1 MRGGL
6 PNFIMELI
14 APSKINLRL
23 KVEGRRDDGYHL
35 LSMLNVATSVSD
47 RVRCEFSAHPIGADE
62 GAGGPLASVLMEHV
76 PAELAE
82 LPMGFLTHV
91 KAVHLLAERLKTPLH
106 CSISIEKGIPL
117 GGGLGGASSDAAAVL
132 VAAGRFLERELQ
144 RAEAS
149 EGGGMPELAGGA
161 HEIWQAVQEVAL
173 AVGGDVPFFGRGG
186 MAFVS
191 GIGELVAGVRL
202 ADAGAGVVDGVAPG
216 AKLVEPA
223 SGGVGAVLLT
233 PRFGCA
239 TPEVY
244 RKFRELVP
252 DLGSG
257 LGGTAGEQGDDVAL
271 RQRLGS
277 ELAFVNPFL
286 AGQDGR
292 GLVNGLGNGSGS
304 GSDEFVRSHEPVL
317 RYEEVLELVEN
328 DLEEAACAVQPE
340 LARILSWARS
350 LSGFKAGLSGSG
362 SSVFLLPIEMVT
374 NQAELEQMV
383 ERVRAELTDEQ
394 QWGGG
399 IGCEP
404 GLQLDPNG
412 ILAMT
417 LLPWPRRA
425 EKEVE
430 DLG

>member
-1 MRGGL
+1 M
-6 PNFIMELI
+6 PNFILELV

-35 LSMLNVATSVSD
+35 VSMLNVATSVSD
-47 RVRCEFSAHPIGADE
+47 RVRCEFSSRPIGGDE
-62 GAGGPLASVLMEHV
+62 VAGAPLASVLMEKM

-91 KAVHLLAERLKTPLH
+91 KAVHLLAERLKMPLH

-132 VAAGRFLERELQ
+132 VAAGRFLERELL
-144 RAEAS
+144 RVEAG
-149 EGGGMPELAGGA
+149 EGGLMPKLAGGA
-161 HEIWQAVQEVAL
+161 REIWQAVQEVAPL
-173 AVGGDVPFFGRGG
+173 VGGDVPFFGRGG

-202 ADAGAGVVDGVAPG
+202 AEVGAGAE
-216 AKLVEPA
+216 LVEEEG
-223 SGGVGAVLLT
+223 GGVKAILLT

-252 DLGSG
+252 EMGPG
-257 LGGTAGEQGDDVAL
+257 LGGVAGEQGADVAL
-271 RQRLGS
+271 RQRLGG

-286 AGQDGR
+286 AGRD
-292 GLVNGLGNGSGS
+292 GSGS
-304 GSDEFVRSHEPVL
+304 GSGSNELGSSSEPVL
-317 RYEEVLELVEN
+317 SYKELLELVEN
-328 DLEEAACAVQPE
+328 DLEAAACAVQPA
-340 LARILSWARS
+340 LAKILSWARG

-362 SSVFLLPIEMVT
+362 SSVFLLPLEMVT
-374 NQAELEQMV
+374 LQAEIEQMV
-383 ERVRAELTDEQ
+383 ARLRVELIDEQ
-394 QWGGG
+394 QWGSGLD
-399 IGCEP
+399 CES
-404 GLQLDPNG
+404 GLQLGPDG

-417 LLPWPRRA
+417 LLTCPRR
-425 EKEVE
+425 VE
-430 DLG
+430 QAVGDYE